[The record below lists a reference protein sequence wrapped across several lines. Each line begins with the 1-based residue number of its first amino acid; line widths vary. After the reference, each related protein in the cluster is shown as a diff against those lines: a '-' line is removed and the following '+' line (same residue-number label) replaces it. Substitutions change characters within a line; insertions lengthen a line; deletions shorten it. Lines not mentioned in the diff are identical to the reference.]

1 MALTGRIH
9 RFILSRN
16 LLDLFRM
23 VKNHVEGK
31 RVHLKKENNWMK
43 CLKVF
48 LVSVVNNAMKWKKGK
63 KYLTTL
69 KLMKR
74 MKFAQFQCRLIY
86 Q

>member
-1 MALTGRIH
+1 
-9 RFILSRN
+9 
-16 LLDLFRM
+16 M
-23 VKNHVEGK
+23 VKNRVEGK
-31 RVHLKKENNWMK
+31 LVHLKRAYNWMK

-74 MKFAQFQCRLIY
+74 MKLQQFQCRLIY